1 MTRGWSTEFRCL
13 ALWLGAL
20 WAAALSGC
28 SSPNGATG
36 QGGWAGPPAVF
47 AVDAGDA
54 SSGAADA
61 AVDSRSDGGSA
72 GSSDSQILSDL
83 GSLEGNKPDGS
94 GGQLAGDGWAGDVAK
109 GDAATLDPAD
119 SAQAPDLDDAGDDT
133 GDDAAADST
142 ADASDGD
149 DTWIDPEA
157 CPPASQKVYLLT
169 KQYQL
174 LAYSPATKALDVI
187 GNLDCPAEYA
197 TWPFSMAVDR
207 KGGAWVMYSSG
218 ELFSVSTANA
228 ACQLTP
234 WQVPS
239 ADWMECGMG
248 FAADGPK
255 GSPAGSSES
264 LYLGSPKGKLGK
276 LNLQQWQVA
285 PMGPLAIQPGWPE
298 LTGTAMGELWGF
310 FPQAQPMK
318 IARIAKDSGQ
328 VDQVKSLDSLGLSP
342 VKNWAFAHWG
352 GKMLVFYQGEKD
364 ASTSV
369 YAYDPADG
377 SYGLFHAN
385 LGYPV
390 VGAGVSTCAPT
401 SWVQAP

>member
-1 MTRGWSTEFRCL
+1 MNHAARACL
-13 ALWLGAL
+13 RVLTATTA
-20 WAAALSGC
+20 AAALGAC
-28 SSPNGATG
+28 SSPSGTAGAGSWT
-36 QGGWAGPPAVF
+36 GPPAVF

-54 SSGAADA
+54 SSGDA
-61 AVDSRSDGGSA
+61 AAALPGDGTATAPSDAQGLA
-72 GSSDSQILSDL
+72 DL
-83 GSLEGNKPDGS
+83 APLQGDKPDGS
-94 GGQLAGDGWAGDVAK
+94 GARVAGDGWSGELAPPQDTAQADP
-109 GDAATLDPAD
+109 GDAAGPSDDAASAADAAD
-119 SAQAPDLDDAGDDT
+119 SAV
-133 GDDAAADST
+133 
-142 ADASDGD
+142 
-149 DTWIDPEA
+149 DPAA

-174 LAYSPATKALDVI
+174 LAYAPATKAVEVI
-187 GNLDCPAEYA
+187 GALDCPAEYA

-207 KGGAWVMYSSG
+207 QGLAWVMYSSG
-218 ELFSVSTANA
+218 ELFAVSTANA
-228 ACQLTP
+228 ACQATP

-255 GSPAGSSES
+255 GSPAGASES

-276 LNLQQWQVA
+276 LNLQQWQVTA
-285 PMGPLAIQPGWPE
+285 LGPLAIQPGWPE

-328 VDQVKSLDSLGLSP
+328 VDQVKALDGLKLSA

-352 GKMLVFYQGEKD
+352 GKLLVFYQGEQD
-364 ASTSV
+364 PSTSV

-377 SYGLFHAN
+377 SVGLFHPN
-385 LGYPV
+385 LGHPV

-401 SWVQAP
+401 SWLQAP

>member
-1 MTRGWSTEFRCL
+1 MTRLIGIKAART
-13 ALWLGAL
+13 LGFFVLGSSACSQPSGGFAGGPL
-20 WAAALSGC
+20 DAA
-28 SSPNGATG
+28 
-36 QGGWAGPPAVF
+36 PAVF
-47 AVDAGDA
+47 AVDAGSDASEASVDARPDGDGGPDPSDA
-54 SSGAADA
+54 SSAD
-61 AVDSRSDGGSA
+61 GQ
-72 GSSDSQILSDL
+72 GSSDGAAAGGDAVLVDL
-83 GSLEGNKPDGS
+83 GTVERSKPDGS
-94 GGQLAGDGWAGDVAK
+94 GAQVAADGWQLGDG
-109 GDAATLDPAD
+109 AAA
-119 SAQAPDLDDAGDDT
+119 DDAGDGPNDV
-133 GDDAAADST
+133 GDGAATDADG
-142 ADASDGD
+142 DASAD
-149 DTWIDPEA
+149 DVWQDPQA
-157 CPPASQKVYLLT
+157 CPPTSQKVYLLT

-174 LAYSPATKALDVI
+174 LAYSPATKALEVI

-207 KGGAWVMYSSG
+207 KGVAWVMYSSG
-218 ELFSVSTANA
+218 ELFAVSTANA
-228 ACQLTP
+228 ACQPTP

-255 GSPAGSSES
+255 GSPAGNSES

-276 LNLQQWQVA
+276 LNLQQWQVTS
-285 PMGPLAIQPGWPE
+285 MGPLAIQPGWPE

-310 FPQAQPMK
+310 FPQSQPMK

-328 VDQVKSLDSLGLSP
+328 VDQVKALDSLGLSP

-377 SYGLFHAN
+377 SYGLFHAS

>member
-1 MTRGWSTEFRCL
+1 MTQSTWTKAAL
-13 ALWLGAL
+13 ALGVLAMGPSACSQPSGSFAGGPL
-20 WAAALSGC
+20 DAAS
-28 SSPNGATG
+28 
-36 QGGWAGPPAVF
+36 AVF
-47 AVDAGDA
+47 AVDAGADA
-54 SSGAADA
+54 ADARPDAGDAAASAADGAADA
-61 AVDSRSDGGSA
+61 NGDSEFT
-72 GSSDSQILSDL
+72 LDL
-83 GSLEGNKPDGS
+83 GTLEGNKPDGS
-94 GGQLAGDGWAGDVAK
+94 GAQRANDGWTAGDVA
-109 GDAATLDPAD
+109 AAD
-119 SAQAPDLDDAGDDT
+119 SAGDDLGSANDT
-133 GDDAAADST
+133 AQDAAEAD
-142 ADASDGD
+142 DV
-149 DTWIDPEA
+149 WLDPQA

-187 GNLDCPAEYA
+187 GNLECPAEYA

-218 ELFSVSTANA
+218 ELFAVSTANA
-228 ACQLTP
+228 ACQPTP

-248 FAADGPK
+248 FAADGAK
-255 GSPAGSSES
+255 GTPAGNSES

-276 LNLQQWQVA
+276 LNLQQWQVT

-310 FPQAQPMK
+310 FPQSQPMK
-318 IARIAKDSGQ
+318 IARIAKDTGQ
-328 VDQVKSLDSLGLSP
+328 VDQVKSVDSLGLSP

-377 SYGLFHAN
+377 SYGLFHAA